1 MATAAADGARVWDLR
16 KLKELRAFASAD
28 AKNPVSVAF
37 DHSGHY
43 LALGSGSELSV
54 RAVKQ
59 DWEVVKQWQAPKTVL
74 SVAFGEDARGVF
86 AGCVDHNLRV
96 YA

>member
-28 AKNPVSVAF
+28 AKHPVCVSF

-59 DWEVVKQWQAPKTVL
+59 DWEVVKQWQAPKAVL
-74 SVAFGEDARGVF
+74 SVAFGEDARSVF
-86 AGCVDHNLRV
+86 AGCAAHNLRV
-96 YA
+96 FA